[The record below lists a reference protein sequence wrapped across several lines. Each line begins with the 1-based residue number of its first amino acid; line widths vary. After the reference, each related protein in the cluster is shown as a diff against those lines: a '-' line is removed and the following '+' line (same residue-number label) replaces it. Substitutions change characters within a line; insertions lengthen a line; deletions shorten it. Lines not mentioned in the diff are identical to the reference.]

1 MNALQSLMYEQEQE
15 LQLLKLRHDIEMS
28 NFIFDNDGGCDD
40 ALDHEPEAFI
50 DEQAEDQLMSDTV
63 QRMCCP
69 EDYSDLP
76 F

>member
-40 ALDHEPEAFI
+40 ALDHEP
-50 DEQAEDQLMSDTV
+50 DEQGLYHKMECDAEQT
-63 QRMCCP
+63 
-69 EDYSDLP
+69 EGHSDLP